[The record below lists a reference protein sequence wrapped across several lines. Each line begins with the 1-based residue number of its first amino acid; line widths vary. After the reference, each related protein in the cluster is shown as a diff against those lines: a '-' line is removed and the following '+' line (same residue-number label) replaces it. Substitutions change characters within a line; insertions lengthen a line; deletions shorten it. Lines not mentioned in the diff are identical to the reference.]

1 MDDYELYHYGVKGM
15 KWGVIRWK
23 DKLGY
28 GRLHKKSS
36 KYEAKIEKQLSKK
49 HINEKKLKK
58 YKYKKDQIQ
67 KAMNRKYSDL
77 TPEEKK
83 QGARAY
89 SKISKIAKGLGIFGL
104 GVGVGALA
112 QNIADNGGIRKEF
125 EANDD
130 KTITL
135 DYDIHYNPETKIGD
149 EVTATTIGRNALAI
163 GKWIIPYGDY
173 DNAIGTA
180 NISSI
185 SDTGRVTGYTNFKPR

>member
-58 YKYKKDQIQ
+58 YKYKKDKIQ

-77 TPEEKK
+77 TPAEKK

-89 SKISKIAKGLGIFGL
+89 SKITKIAKGLGIFGL

-135 DYDIHYNPETKIGD
+135 DYDIHHNPETKIGD
-149 EVTATTIGRNALAI
+149 KVDANALGRDALAI

-173 DNAIGTA
+173 YYTNGTA

>member
-67 KAMNRKYSDL
+67 KAMNLKYSDL

-89 SKISKIAKGLGIFGL
+89 SKISKIAKGLGILGL

-112 QNIADNGGIRKEF
+112 QNIADNGGIRKGF
-125 EANDD
+125 ESTDKIITNDW
-130 KTITL
+130 
-135 DYDIHYNPETKIGD
+135 DIHYNPETKIGD
-149 EVTATTIGRNALAI
+149 EVDATALGRNALVI
-163 GKWIIPYGDY
+163 GKWVIPYGDY
-173 DNAIGTA
+173 DYADGTA

>member
-36 KYEAKIEKQLSKK
+36 KYESKIEKQLSKK

-58 YKYKKDQIQ
+58 YKYKKDKIQ
-67 KAMNRKYSDL
+67 KAMNLKYSDL

-125 EANDD
+125 ESTDDIITNDW
-130 KTITL
+130 
-135 DYDIHYNPETKIGD
+135 DIHHNPETKIGD
-149 EVTATTIGRNALAI
+149 KVDANALGRDALAI

-173 DNAIGTA
+173 YYTNGTA

>member
-1 MDDYELYHYGVKGM
+1 MDNYELYHYGVKGM

-36 KYEAKIEKQLSKK
+36 KYETKIEKQLSKK

-58 YKYKKDQIQ
+58 YKYKKDKIQ
-67 KAMNRKYSDL
+67 KAMNLKYSDL

-125 EANDD
+125 ESTDKIITNDW
-130 KTITL
+130 
-135 DYDIHYNPETKIGD
+135 DIHYNPETKIGD
-149 EVTATTIGRNALAI
+149 KVDANALGRDALAI
-163 GKWIIPYGDY
+163 GKWVIPYGDY
-173 DNAIGTA
+173 YYTDGTA

>member
-58 YKYKKDQIQ
+58 YKYKKDKIQ
-67 KAMNRKYSDL
+67 KAMNLKYSDL

-125 EANDD
+125 ESTDDIITNDW
-130 KTITL
+130 
-135 DYDIHYNPETKIGD
+135 DIHYNSETKIGD
-149 EVTATTIGRNALAI
+149 KVDANALGRDALAI

-173 DNAIGTA
+173 YYTNGTA

>member
-58 YKYKKDQIQ
+58 YKYKKDKIQ
-67 KAMNRKYSDL
+67 KAMKLKYSDL

-125 EANDD
+125 ESTDDVITNDW
-130 KTITL
+130 
-135 DYDIHYNPETKIGD
+135 DIHYNSETKIGD
-149 EVTATTIGRNALAI
+149 TVDANALGRDALAI
-163 GKWIIPYGDY
+163 GKWVIPYGDY
-173 DNAIGTA
+173 YYTDGTA

>member
-58 YKYKKDQIQ
+58 YKYKKDKIQ
-67 KAMNRKYSDL
+67 KAMNLKYSDL

-125 EANDD
+125 ESTDKIITNDW
-130 KTITL
+130 
-135 DYDIHYNPETKIGD
+135 DIHYNPETKIGD
-149 EVTATTIGRNALAI
+149 KVDANALGRDALAI
-163 GKWIIPYGDY
+163 GKWVIPYGDY
-173 DNAIGTA
+173 YYTDGTA

>member
-104 GVGVGALA
+104 GVGVGALT
-112 QNIADNGGIRKEF
+112 QNIVDNGGIRKEF
-125 EANDD
+125 ESTDKIITNDW
-130 KTITL
+130 
-135 DYDIHYNPETKIGD
+135 DIHYNPETKIGD
-149 EVTATTIGRNALAI
+149 KVDANALGRDALAI
-163 GKWIIPYGDY
+163 GKLVIPYGDY
-173 DNAIGTA
+173 YYTDGTA

>member
-67 KAMNRKYSDL
+67 KAMNLKYSNL

-104 GVGVGALA
+104 GVGVGALT
-112 QNIADNGGIRKEF
+112 QNIVDNGGIRKDF
-125 EANDD
+125 ESTDEI
-130 KTITL
+130 IT
-135 DYDIHYNPETKIGD
+135 N
-149 EVTATTIGRNALAI
+149 
-163 GKWIIPYGDY
+163 
-173 DNAIGTA
+173 
-180 NISSI
+180 
-185 SDTGRVTGYTNFKPR
+185 

>member
-1 MDDYELYHYGVKGM
+1 MNDYELYHYGVKGM

-67 KAMNRKYSDL
+67 KAMNLKYSDL

-125 EANDD
+125 ESTDDVITNDW
-130 KTITL
+130 
-135 DYDIHYNPETKIGD
+135 DIHYNSETKIGD
-149 EVTATTIGRNALAI
+149 EVDANALGRDALAI
-163 GKWIIPYGDY
+163 GKWVIPYGDY
-173 DNAIGTA
+173 YYTDGTA

>member
-58 YKYKKDQIQ
+58 YKYKKDKIQ
-67 KAMNRKYSDL
+67 KAMNLKYSDL

-104 GVGVGALA
+104 GVGVGALT
-112 QNIADNGGIRKEF
+112 QNIVDNGGVRKEF
-125 EANDD
+125 ESTDKIITNDW
-130 KTITL
+130 
-135 DYDIHYNPETKIGD
+135 DIHYNPETKIGD
-149 EVTATTIGRNALAI
+149 EVDANALGRDALAI
-163 GKWIIPYGDY
+163 GKWCIPYGDY
-173 DNAIGTA
+173 YYTDGIA

-185 SDTGRVTGYTNFKPR
+185 DDTGRVTGYTNFKLR

>member
-58 YKYKKDQIQ
+58 YKYKKDKIQ
-67 KAMNRKYSDL
+67 KAMNLKYSDL

-125 EANDD
+125 ESTDD
-130 KTITL
+130 IITY
-135 DYDIHYNPETKIGD
+135 DWDIHYNPETKIGD
-149 EVTATTIGRNALAI
+149 KVDANALGRDALAI
-163 GKWIIPYGDY
+163 GKWVIPYGDY
-173 DNAIGTA
+173 YYTDGTA

>member
-1 MDDYELYHYGVKGM
+1 MDDYELCHYGVKGM

-112 QNIADNGGIRKEF
+112 QNIVDNGGIRKDF
-125 EANDD
+125 ESTD
-130 KTITL
+130 KITTY
-135 DYDIHYNPETKIGD
+135 DYDIHYNSETKIGD
-149 EVTATTIGRNALAI
+149 EVDANALGRDALAI
-163 GKWIIPYGDY
+163 GKLVIPYGDY
-173 DNAIGTA
+173 YYTDGTA

>member
-1 MDDYELYHYGVKGM
+1 MNELYHYGVKGM

-58 YKYKKDQIQ
+58 YKYKKDKIQ
-67 KAMNRKYSDL
+67 KAMNLKYSDL

-104 GVGVGALA
+104 GVGVGALT
-112 QNIADNGGIRKEF
+112 QNIVDNGGIRKEF
-125 EANDD
+125 ESTD
-130 KTITL
+130 KIITNEW
-135 DYDIHYNPETKIGD
+135 DIHYNPETKIGD
-149 EVTATTIGRNALAI
+149 KVDANALGRDSLAI
-163 GKWIIPYGDY
+163 VKWVIPYGDY
-173 DNAIGTA
+173 YYTDGTA

>member
-1 MDDYELYHYGVKGM
+1 MDDYELYHYGVPGM

-58 YKYKKDQIQ
+58 YKYKKDKIQ
-67 KAMNRKYSDL
+67 KAMNLKYSDL

-125 EANDD
+125 ESTDKIITNDW
-130 KTITL
+130 
-135 DYDIHYNPETKIGD
+135 DIHYNPETKIGD
-149 EVTATTIGRNALAI
+149 KVDANALGRDALAI
-163 GKWIIPYGDY
+163 GKWVIPYGDY
-173 DNAIGTA
+173 YYTDGTA

>member
-67 KAMNRKYSDL
+67 KAMNLKYSDL

-104 GVGVGALA
+104 GVGVGALT
-112 QNIADNGGIRKEF
+112 QNIVDNGGIRKEF
-125 EANDD
+125 KYDNDD
-130 KTITL
+130 IYL
-135 DYDIHYNPETKIGD
+135 DGYSGYSGTEVGD
-149 EVTATTIGRNALAI
+149 EVLTAVEGRDALII
-163 GKWIIPYGDY
+163 GKWVIPLGESYSRRGNSTVTSVDSYGG
-173 DNAIGTA
+173 ASGFK
-180 NISSI
+180 
-185 SDTGRVTGYTNFKPR
+185 NFKSW

>member
-28 GRLHKKSS
+28 GRLNKKFS
-36 KYEAKIEKQLSKK
+36 KYESKIDKQLSKK
-49 HINEKKLKK
+49 RINEKKLKK

-125 EANDD
+125 ETIDD

-149 EVTATTIGRNALAI
+149 EVTAATVGRNALAI

>member
-1 MDDYELYHYGVKGM
+1 MDDYELYHHGVKGM

-28 GRLHKKSS
+28 GRLNKKIS
-36 KYEAKIEKQLSKK
+36 KYESKIDKQLSKK
-49 HINEKKLKK
+49 RINEKKLKK

-135 DYDIHYNPETKIGD
+135 DYNIHHNPETKIGD
-149 EVTATTIGRNALAI
+149 EVNAITVGRNALAI

>member
-1 MDDYELYHYGVKGM
+1 MDDRELCHYGVKGM

-58 YKYKKDQIQ
+58 YKYKKDKIQ
-67 KAMNRKYSDL
+67 KAMNLKYSDL
-77 TPEEKK
+77 TPAEKK

-104 GVGVGALA
+104 GVGVGALT
-112 QNIADNGGIRKEF
+112 QNIVDNGGIRKEF
-125 EANDD
+125 KYDNDD
-130 KTITL
+130 VRL
-135 DYDIHYNPETKIGD
+135 DGYSGYSGTEVGD
-149 EVTATTIGRNALAI
+149 KVATAVEGQDALAI
-163 GKWIIPYGDY
+163 GQWVIPLGKSY
-173 DNAIGTA
+173 TR
-180 NISSI
+180 S
-185 SDTGRVTGYTNFKPR
+185 GRSTVTSVDSHGKASGFKGLESW

>member
-58 YKYKKDQIQ
+58 YKYKKDKIQ
-67 KAMNRKYSDL
+67 KAMNLKYSDL

-89 SKISKIAKGLGIFGL
+89 SRISKIAKGLGIFGL
-104 GVGVGALA
+104 GVGVGALT
-112 QNIADNGGIRKEF
+112 QNIVDNGGIRKEF
-125 EANDD
+125 ESTDD
-130 KTITL
+130 IITY
-135 DYDIHYNPETKIGD
+135 DWDIHYNPETKIGD
-149 EVTATTIGRNALAI
+149 KVDANALGRDALAI
-163 GKWIIPYGDY
+163 GKWVIPYGDY
-173 DNAIGTA
+173 YYTDGTA

>member
-58 YKYKKDQIQ
+58 YKYKKDKIQ
-67 KAMNRKYSDL
+67 KAMNLKYSDL

-125 EANDD
+125 ESTDKIITNDW
-130 KTITL
+130 
-135 DYDIHYNPETKIGD
+135 DIHHNPETKIGD
-149 EVTATTIGRNALAI
+149 KVDANALGRDALAI

-173 DNAIGTA
+173 YYTDGTA

>member
-1 MDDYELYHYGVKGM
+1 MDDYELYHYGVPGM

-58 YKYKKDQIQ
+58 YKYKKDKIQ
-67 KAMNRKYSDL
+67 KAMNLKYSDL

-125 EANDD
+125 ESTDKIITNDW
-130 KTITL
+130 
-135 DYDIHYNPETKIGD
+135 DIHYNPETKIGD
-149 EVTATTIGRNALAI
+149 KVDANAL
-163 GKWIIPYGDY
+163 
-173 DNAIGTA
+173 
-180 NISSI
+180 
-185 SDTGRVTGYTNFKPR
+185 GRVTGYTNFKPR

>member
-58 YKYKKDQIQ
+58 YKYKKDKIQ
-67 KAMNRKYSDL
+67 KAMNLKYSDL

-125 EANDD
+125 ESTDKVITNDW
-130 KTITL
+130 
-135 DYDIHYNPETKIGD
+135 DIHYNPETKIGD
-149 EVTATTIGRNALAI
+149 KVDANALGRDALAI

-173 DNAIGTA
+173 YYTDGTA

>member
-1 MDDYELYHYGVKGM
+1 MDDHELYHYGVKGM

-28 GRLHKKSS
+28 GRLNKKSS

-49 HINEKKLKK
+49 HINKKKLKK

-67 KAMNRKYSDL
+67 KAMNLKYSDL
-77 TPEEKK
+77 TPAEKK

-89 SKISKIAKGLGIFGL
+89 SKITKIAKGLGIFGL

-149 EVTATTIGRNALAI
+149 EVTVATTGRNALAI

-173 DNAIGTA
+173 NNAIGTA

>member
-67 KAMNRKYSDL
+67 KAMNLKYSDL

-89 SKISKIAKGLGIFGL
+89 SKITKIAKGLGIFGL

-130 KTITL
+130 KTITY

-149 EVTATTIGRNALAI
+149 TVDANTLGRDALAI
-163 GKWIIPYGDY
+163 GKWVIPYGDY
-173 DNAIGTA
+173 YYTDGTA

>member
-58 YKYKKDQIQ
+58 YKYKKDKIQ
-67 KAMNRKYSDL
+67 KAMNLKYSDL

-104 GVGVGALA
+104 GVGVGALT
-112 QNIADNGGIRKEF
+112 QNIIDNGGVRKEF
-125 EANDD
+125 ESTDDIITNDW
-130 KTITL
+130 
-135 DYDIHYNPETKIGD
+135 DIHHNPETKIGD
-149 EVTATTIGRNALAI
+149 EVDANALGRDALAI

-173 DNAIGTA
+173 YYTDGTA

>member
-1 MDDYELYHYGVKGM
+1 MDDYELYHHGVKGM

-58 YKYKKDQIQ
+58 YKYKKDKIQ
-67 KAMNRKYSDL
+67 KAMNLKYSDL

-125 EANDD
+125 ESTDDVITNDW
-130 KTITL
+130 
-135 DYDIHYNPETKIGD
+135 DIHYNSETKIGD
-149 EVTATTIGRNALAI
+149 KVDANALGRDALAI

-173 DNAIGTA
+173 YYTDGTA

>member
-1 MDDYELYHYGVKGM
+1 MDDHELYHYGVKGM

-28 GRLHKKSS
+28 GRLNKKVS
-36 KYEAKIEKQLSKK
+36 KYESKIDKQLSKK
-49 HINEKKLKK
+49 RINQKKLKK

-67 KAMNRKYSDL
+67 KAMNLKYSDL

-89 SKISKIAKGLGIFGL
+89 SKITKIAKGLGIFGL

-135 DYDIHYNPETKIGD
+135 DYDIHYNSETKIGD
-149 EVTATTIGRNALAI
+149 EVTATTTGRNALAI

-173 DNAIGTA
+173 GDAIGTA

>member
-58 YKYKKDQIQ
+58 YKYKKDKIQ
-67 KAMNRKYSDL
+67 KAMNLKYSDL

-125 EANDD
+125 ESTDKIITNDW
-130 KTITL
+130 
-135 DYDIHYNPETKIGD
+135 DIHYNPETKIGD
-149 EVTATTIGRNALAI
+149 KVDANALGRDALAI

-173 DNAIGTA
+173 YYTDGTA

>member
-15 KWGVIRWK
+15 KWGVIKWK

-125 EANDD
+125 KYDNDD
-130 KTITL
+130 VRLNGYSGYSGT
-135 DYDIHYNPETKIGD
+135 EVGD
-149 EVTATTIGRNALAI
+149 KVAIAVEGQDALAI
-163 GKWIIPYGDY
+163 GKWVIPLGESYTRRGRSTVSSVDSYGR
-173 DNAIGTA
+173 ASG
-180 NISSI
+180 
-185 SDTGRVTGYTNFKPR
+185 FKGFESW

>member
-1 MDDYELYHYGVKGM
+1 MDDHELCHYGVKGM

-28 GRLHKKSS
+28 GRLNKKAS
-36 KYEAKIEKQLSKK
+36 KYESKIEKQLSKK
-49 HINEKKLKK
+49 HINKKKLKK
-58 YKYKKDQIQ
+58 YKYKKDKIQ
-67 KAMNRKYSDL
+67 KAMNLKYSDL

-125 EANDD
+125 ES
-130 KTITL
+130 TVLIL
-135 DYDIHYNPETKIGD
+135 VE
-149 EVTATTIGRNALAI
+149 
-163 GKWIIPYGDY
+163 
-173 DNAIGTA
+173 
-180 NISSI
+180 
-185 SDTGRVTGYTNFKPR
+185 

>member
-58 YKYKKDQIQ
+58 YKHKKDKIQ
-67 KAMNRKYSDL
+67 KAMNLKYSDL

-125 EANDD
+125 ESTDKIITNDW
-130 KTITL
+130 
-135 DYDIHYNPETKIGD
+135 DIHYNPETKIGD
-149 EVTATTIGRNALAI
+149 KVDANALGRDALAI

-173 DNAIGTA
+173 YYTDGTA

>member
-1 MDDYELYHYGVKGM
+1 MDDHELYHYGVKGM

-28 GRLHKKSS
+28 GRLNKKVS
-36 KYEAKIEKQLSKK
+36 KYESKIDKQLSKK
-49 HINEKKLKK
+49 RINQKKLKK

-67 KAMNRKYSDL
+67 KAMNLKYSDL

-89 SKISKIAKGLGIFGL
+89 SKITKIAKGLGIFGL

-135 DYDIHYNPETKIGD
+135 DYDIHYNSETKIGD
-149 EVTATTIGRNALAI
+149 EVTATTTGRNALAI
-163 GKWIIPYGDY
+163 GKWIIPYGGY